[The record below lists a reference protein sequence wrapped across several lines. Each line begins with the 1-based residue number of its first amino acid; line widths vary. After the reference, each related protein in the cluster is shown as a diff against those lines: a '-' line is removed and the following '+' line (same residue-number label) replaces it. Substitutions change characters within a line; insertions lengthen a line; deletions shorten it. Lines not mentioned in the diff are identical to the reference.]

1 MFTLCDTSLEDLT
14 DSSYFSVRDY
24 FFLIR
29 KDSVTHILDRSVH
42 VKERPPLTRDLS
54 LESSDDMNWFYSS
67 QYLTTFSSINS
78 PFLLCAQFLMLFHL
92 I

>member
-42 VKERPPLTRDLS
+42 VKERPSLTRDLS
-54 LESSDDMNWFYSS
+54 LECSDDMNWFHSI
-67 QYLTTFSSINS
+67 QYLTSFSSINS